1 MYGTRVCTHT
11 CMYVLNS
18 RILNQRSKEI
28 FIFIYIT
35 ITITITIITYIHVY
49 MPLPWYPGIS
59 RHVNRTGT
67 QGSR

>member
-28 FIFIYIT
+28 FIFIYIKLL
-35 ITITITIITYIHVY
+35 HV
-49 MPLPWYPGIS
+49 PLPLPLLHTCVHAITMVPGYL
-59 RHVNRTGT
+59 
-67 QGSR
+67 